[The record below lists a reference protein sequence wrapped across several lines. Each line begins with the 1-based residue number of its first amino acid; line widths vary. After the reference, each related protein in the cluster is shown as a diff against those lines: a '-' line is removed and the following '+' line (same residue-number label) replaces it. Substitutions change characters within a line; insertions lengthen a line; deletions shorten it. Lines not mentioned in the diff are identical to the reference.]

1 MVITLWLFLIPLQKK
16 MLNRNSIYLLILSAL
31 LLSCKGVD
39 DISFKGVDNVALIG
53 MEDNRINF
61 SADIAVFNPSS
72 AGFRISEVNLK
83 TSIDG
88 IFLGT
93 LTTKDP
99 VKIKARSDT
108 SYYAVF
114 SLELANIITGASTL
128 YSLQRKQQVTVEMQG
143 FVKARSWLTSRKVDV
158 LEKQLIDVPQFNR

>member
-1 MVITLWLFLIPLQKK
+1 MLHRNIVFLLF
-16 MLNRNSIYLLILSAL
+16 LSAL
-31 LLSCKGVD
+31 LISCKGVD

-53 MEDNRINF
+53 MEDNKIKF
-61 SADIAVFNPSS
+61 SADVAVFNPSS
-72 AGFRISEVNLK
+72 VGFRISQVSLK

-88 IFLGT
+88 MFLGT
-93 LTTKDP
+93 LTTIDP

-108 SYYAVF
+108 SYHAVF

-128 YSLQRKQQVTVEMQG
+128 YGLQRKRQVTIEMQG

>member
-1 MVITLWLFLIPLQKK
+1 

-61 SADIAVFNPSS
+61 SADISVFNPSS
-72 AGFRISEVNLK
+72 VGFRISEVNLK

>member
-1 MVITLWLFLIPLQKK
+1 MLYRNTLYFLL
-16 MLNRNSIYLLILSAL
+16 LSAL

-72 AGFRISEVNLK
+72 LGFRISEVNLK
-83 TSIDG
+83 TSVDG

-93 LTTKDP
+93 LTTIDP

-108 SYYAVF
+108 SYHAVF
-114 SLELANIITGASTL
+114 SLEMANIITGASTL
-128 YSLQRKQQVTVEMQG
+128 YGLQRKKQITIEMQG
-143 FVKARSWLTSRKVDV
+143 FVKARSWMTSRKIDV
-158 LEKQLIDVPQFNR
+158 TEKKRVDVPQFNR